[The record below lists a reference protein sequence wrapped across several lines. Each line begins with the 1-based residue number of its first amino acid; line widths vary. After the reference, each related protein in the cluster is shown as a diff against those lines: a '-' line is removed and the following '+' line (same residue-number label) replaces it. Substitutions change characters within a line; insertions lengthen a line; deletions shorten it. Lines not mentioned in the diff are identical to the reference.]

1 MSNSTRR
8 KRVGSV
14 YQLPSKRWFAR
25 IQNGVKADG
34 SPRVLSKA
42 FDTEQEADAWL
53 LAKSV
58 ELEKRPDL
66 SAGITLKALW
76 DVYQKGKELSNKSWA
91 TYRWYAET
99 VWLERMG
106 DTDISTITP
115 SAVQAV
121 ISSLSHG
128 NAKHAKVVLSS
139 MLTYAVGAGMLKSNP
154 IRGHEFSYPS
164 AEIDTDPFD
173 DDPFAAIEHTRDVW
187 GIETVVRC
195 FTMIRGLPL
204 EPAWLCCVGAGLR
217 VEEALALRRMDVRR
231 LAVRGH
237 EITQIAVH
245 AARTSID
252 ERKATKTAQSV
263 RVVAVMEPFGARLW
277 ELCQGIEKRDELI
290 CPVSASNQNKRWRG
304 YFEPPS
310 TSKHAPR
317 KEGFNNRG
325 KLYGLPYLPLS
336 KMRNTHVT
344 IMAEAGVSDSINAL
358 IHGHTEMVERRHYL
372 SPDATEAT
380 IAASNRLRLVV

>member
-8 KRVGSV
+8 KLGHIERRPNGR
-14 YQLPSKRWFAR
+14 YLAR

-34 SPRVLSKA
+34 SPRIVSKVH
-42 FDTEQEADAWL
+42 DTEQQAEAWL
-53 LAKSV
+53 LAQSV
-58 ELEKRPDL
+58 KFNERPDIG
-66 SAGITLKALW
+66 AGITLRMMW
-76 DVYQKGKELSNKSWA
+76 DVYQDGKELSNKSWA

-115 SAVQAV
+115 SAVQSV

-139 MLTYAVGAGMLKSNP
+139 MLTYAVGAGMLASNP

-164 AEIDTDPFD
+164 AEVDTDPFD